1 MFFSGISQGAA
12 GIQTKAKEKKLA
24 VSPLNNKGMVN
35 IQSKKLSQE
44 HQQTGVKGLK
54 KRRTERQELEGSWGK
69 VKYKSRSV
77 RKP

>member
-35 IQSKKLSQE
+35 I
-44 HQQTGVKGLK
+44 
-54 KRRTERQELEGSWGK
+54 
-69 VKYKSRSV
+69 
-77 RKP
+77 